1 MKRKA
6 THLGDLVCVSKF
18 DCQVP
23 LIKPNAGINGF
34 LHIVCF
40 DEGSSSLF
48 AQANRGK
55 LAANVLEQIVPF
67 RNRVHL

>member
-1 MKRKA
+1 
-6 THLGDLVCVSKF
+6 
-18 DCQVP
+18 
-23 LIKPNAGINGF
+23 
-34 LHIVCF
+34 
-40 DEGSSSLF
+40 LF